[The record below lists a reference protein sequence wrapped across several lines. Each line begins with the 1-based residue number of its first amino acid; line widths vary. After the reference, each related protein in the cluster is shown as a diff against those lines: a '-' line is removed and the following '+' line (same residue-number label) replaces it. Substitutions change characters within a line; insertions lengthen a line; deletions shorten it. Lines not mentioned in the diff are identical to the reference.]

1 MSNKEIIDKA
11 VTIYFEG
18 GNWRKFLKEQVKRNV
33 KFKEF
38 LEVFNEENI
47 EEVK

>member
-18 GNWRKFLKEQVKRNV
+18 GNWRKFLKKQVKKSV
-33 KFKEF
+33 KFKELLQAF
-38 LEVFNEENI
+38 SEVNI